1 MAQGRPQVKMA
12 RHETGAF
19 AIWCGILAMAS
30 AAVGDIIRMTK
41 EMHKRTGQPNT
52 RGAWILNACRDAQ
65 AQTNPENFRNEFHQA
80 ITRMDFALISL
91 GKTRKPQQKPR
102 IIS

>member
-1 MAQGRPQVKMA
+1 MVWNLGNGQA
-12 RHETGAF
+12 
-19 AIWCGILAMAS
+19 
-30 AAVGDIIRMTK
+30 AAVGDIIRMSK

-52 RGAWILNACRDAQ
+52 RGVWILNACRDAQ

-91 GKTRKPQQKPR
+91 GKDKETPTKT
-102 IIS
+102 